1 MNDERRRLLTEW
13 LGGCWHEW
21 QNRVCDPNRKC
32 ETIPDCKKC
41 GIICKYDGSTD
52 NRTFDTWA
60 DLGAVKEKMVERG
73 EWDKFYQYAYSR
85 WKLTIVQPNSIFALV
100 HLPQLE
106 DVFTAWLFTPDRFC
120 ELAAEFLEGRK

>member
-21 QNRVCDPNRKC
+21 QNRLCDPNRKC

-60 DLGAVKEKMVERG
+60 DLGAVYSKMVERG
-73 EWDKFYQYAYSR
+73 GWVKFYRYAR
-85 WKLTIVQPNSIFALV
+85 MFARCAGIYY
-100 HLPQLE
+100 PPE
-106 DVFTAWLFTPDRFC
+106 FFPMWLFCLNHPEHIADRMD
-120 ELAAEFLEGRK
+120 LAAEFLEGRDDNR